1 MKRDRAALIVAPPE
15 CKHCV
20 VPVYYLAHFPGNPPM
35 PTLYRALGA
44 ATLLASLVAPLAAQ
58 DPAELCKSIGR
69 VTVGQWSSYTMTGG
83 KADGAKLRLAIVGQE
98 RRGDSTLYWLEIS
111 GNRDRKSTRLNSSQE
126 W

>member
-58 DPAELCKSIGR
+58 DAAELCKSIGR
-69 VTVGQWSSYTMTGG
+69 ATVGHWSSYTMTGDN
-83 KADGAKLRLAIVGQE
+83 AERAMLHLALVGQE
-98 RRGDSTLYWLEIS
+98 RRGDPPLHVDE
-111 GNRDRKSTRLNSSQE
+111 
-126 W
+126 

>member
-58 DPAELCKSIGR
+58 HPAELCKFIGR

-83 KADGAKLRLAIVGQE
+83 KPGGGKLRIAVVGQR
-98 RRGDSTLYWLEIS
+98 RRGHPPPCWLES
-111 GNRDRKSTRLNSSQE
+111 
-126 W
+126 